1 MVIENRCPMYTPA
14 IASLQKLLTGFIK
27 RLPSLESIRFSPT
40 TFVEY
45 TLFTTHSM
53 THASVIRLLYFAAS
67 KALDYGLLDGM
78 SKTIIIS
85 GSVPEHESFKALI
98 DVFSAYESF
107 DCQQQV
113 DFSKADASRRILEPV
128 PDDKEA
134 VKIAVDTG
142 RLIACQDKCLAA
154 ARAIVKIVQQVNED
168 QYSYL
173 EPVIS
178 VRVDTLLL
186 PSSPLGMFTDCSSVR
201 FSTVGFLEREFFC
214 WS

>member
-1 MVIENRCPMYTPA
+1 MYTPA
-14 IASLQKLLTGFIK
+14 IASLQKLLSGFIK
-27 RLPSLESIRFSPT
+27 RLPSLESIRFSPM

-85 GSVPEHESFKALI
+85 GSVPEHESLKALI

-154 ARAIVKIVQQVNED
+154 ARAIVKIVQQVNKD

-178 VRVDTLLL
+178 VRVSTLLL
-186 PSSPLGMFTDCSSVR
+186 PSSLGMFTDFVFSSS
-201 FSTVGFLEREFFC
+201 F
-214 WS
+214 